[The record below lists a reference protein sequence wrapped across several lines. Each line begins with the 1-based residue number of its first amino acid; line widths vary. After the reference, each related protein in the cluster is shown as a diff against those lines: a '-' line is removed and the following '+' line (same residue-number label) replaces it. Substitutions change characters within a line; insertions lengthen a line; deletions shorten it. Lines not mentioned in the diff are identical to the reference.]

1 MFLLS
6 LNQQKIVTNYQN
18 FLAKDMKD
26 QCIRIN
32 NKQKVRIKIQQMNI
46 NVFSNQTLLQLTDCL
61 F

>member
-32 NKQKVRIKIQQMNI
+32 NKQKVSHIVRFFKM
-46 NVFSNQTLLQLTDCL
+46 
-61 F
+61 